1 MNRNDE
7 ALKKII
13 SEYGIISQIDMSV
26 EEMSELTKA
35 LMKWKRSGEST
46 EGRVSIIDEIADVKI
61 MCRQLE
67 LIFQCGEE
75 VDQVTKYKL
84 ERQLERMK
92 KE

>member
-1 MNRNDE
+1 MSRNDE
-7 ALKKII
+7 VLKKII

-92 KE
+92 KD

>member
-1 MNRNDE
+1 MSRNDE

-46 EGRVSIIDEIADVKI
+46 EGRVAIIDEISDVKI

-67 LIFQCGEE
+67 LIFQCEDE
-75 VDQVTKYKL
+75 VEQMTKYKL

>member
-13 SEYGIISQIDMSV
+13 SKYGIISQIDMSV
-26 EEMSELTKA
+26 EEMSELIKA

-46 EGRVSIIDEIADVKI
+46 EGRVAIIDEISDVKI

-67 LIFQCGEE
+67 LIFQCEDE
-75 VDQVTKYKL
+75 VEQMTKYKL